1 MANIQVNFSASER
14 VDFVVDLEDWNGKVM
29 DRAYITE
36 AIQRIISEFEQFE
49 DHEPVAYSL
58 CGDTLIVVT
67 RDDSS
72 PYARFPYTV
81 MVSKVTHRGVAKAV

>member
-1 MANIQVNFSASER
+1 MARVQVNFDDLER
-14 VDFVVDLEDWNGKVM
+14 VDLVVDLDEWHGKAM

-49 DHEPVAYSL
+49 DHEPVGYSL

-67 RDDSS
+67 RADYNDFA
-72 PYARFPYTV
+72 YLV
-81 MVSKVTHRGVAKAV
+81 MVSNLKMRGYAKRM

>member
-1 MANIQVNFSASER
+1 MANIQVNFGASEH
-14 VDFVVDLEDWNGKVM
+14 VDFVVDLEDWKGKVM
-29 DRAYITE
+29 GREYITE

-49 DHEPVAYSL
+49 DHEPVGYSL

-81 MVSKVTHRGVAKAV
+81 MVSKVTHRGIAKAM